1 MISANIG
8 FVPGGL
14 LQIMLHCSLT
24 NQPKATKM
32 TTLATLLAPMQTYQ
46 LVNWALSI
54 DPNSSWDE
62 SVEFDNSITADELR
76 AALLEAYDDA
86 DTHAWINA

>member
-1 MISANIG
+1 
-8 FVPGGL
+8 
-14 LQIMLHCSLT
+14 
-24 NQPKATKM
+24 M

-76 AALLEAYDDA
+76 AALLLAYDDA